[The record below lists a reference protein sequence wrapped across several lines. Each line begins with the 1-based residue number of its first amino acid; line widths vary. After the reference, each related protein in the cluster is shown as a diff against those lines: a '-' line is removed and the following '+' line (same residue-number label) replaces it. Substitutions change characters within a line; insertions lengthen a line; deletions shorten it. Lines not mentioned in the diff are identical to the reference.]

1 MIIIVLFVHASL
13 EEEETAAKHVLDIF
27 HDRVLV
33 AQCRAG
39 CDHRYLGDHH
49 HQMPVSGGHHHH
61 HKMSVSGARGQ
72 CWTVCHLLASAPPVW
87 AQICDR

>member
-1 MIIIVLFVHASL
+1 MRSSVIMIVMFVHASV

-39 CDHRYLGDHH
+39 CDHRYLGHPH
-49 HQMPVSGGHHHH
+49 HQM
-61 HKMSVSGARGQ
+61 SVEGARGQ

-87 AQICDR
+87 ARICDR